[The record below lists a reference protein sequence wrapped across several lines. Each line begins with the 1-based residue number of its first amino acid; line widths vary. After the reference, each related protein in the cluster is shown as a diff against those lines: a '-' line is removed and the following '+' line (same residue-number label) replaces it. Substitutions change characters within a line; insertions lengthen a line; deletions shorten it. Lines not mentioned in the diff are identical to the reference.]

1 MCIPCSGPL
10 KHILKVDIA
19 KMPEWHCLN
28 LSLQKLLPE
37 GRRRRWVDTSSLA
50 IADKLKLL

>member
-1 MCIPCSGPL
+1 MCIPL
-10 KHILKVDIA
+10 VDFEAHPQSVIA

-37 GRRRRWVDTSSLA
+37 GRHRRWVDTSSLA
-50 IADKLKLL
+50 IADKLL